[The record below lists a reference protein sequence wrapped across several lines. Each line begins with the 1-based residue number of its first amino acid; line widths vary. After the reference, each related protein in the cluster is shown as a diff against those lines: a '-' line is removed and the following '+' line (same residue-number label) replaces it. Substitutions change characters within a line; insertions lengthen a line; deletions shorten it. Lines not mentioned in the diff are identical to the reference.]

1 MEEILKNLKIQIET
15 CRENGEEMDSKSFSY
30 EEGVLITANEAQ
42 LIIDE
47 IEAAHGES
55 SDENSGLHIAVVNER
70 TLGINS
76 CAALIKSM
84 PTDQAI
90 QIMKSDITGQPQ
102 TSVIDGQLVVAYVR

>member
-1 MEEILKNLKIQIET
+1 ME
-15 CRENGEEMDSKSFSY
+15 R
-30 EEGVLITANEAQ
+30 
-42 LIIDE
+42 IDL
-47 IEAAHGES
+47 IEAYKIKIKSLNLLLERQSDIVEIRKLEAKRSCYRVFITDLERMAEPT
-55 SDENSGLHIAVVNER
+55 DENSGLHIAVVNER

-76 CAALIKSM
+76 CSALIKSM

>member
-1 MEEILKNLKIQIET
+1 MIKELTEIRNELLTGLEKRDRLYIKIQINKIDT
-15 CRENGEEMDSKSFSY
+15 LLYNASKNNC
-30 EEGVLITANEAQ
+30 VLPVA
-42 LIIDE
+42 
-47 IEAAHGES
+47 S
-55 SDENSGLHIAVVNER
+55 ER

-102 TSVIDGQLVVAYVR
+102 TVVIEGELVVAYVR

>member
-1 MEEILKNLKIQIET
+1 MENIFENALDYVRHLDQIDNGWSESEKTLASAMMSYAAKVVKN
-15 CRENGEEMDSKSFSY
+15 NA
-30 EEGVLITANEAQ
+30 VLP
-42 LIIDE
+42 LV
-47 IEAAHGES
+47 S
-55 SDENSGLHIAVVNER
+55 ER

-102 TSVIDGQLVVAYVR
+102 TTVIDGELVVTYVR